1 VARGG
6 TELPGWLLDYL
17 IRWLCQ
23 DTRPWRRSES
33 ERSIAG
39 PVAQTKPRSTQ
50 RVRNG
55 VAAQDSAGARRF
67 LLASRP
73 FHETCSPFGA
83 SENWAS
89 APHSAFSILP
99 WIRPASASRRS
110 QFIECVLVCHC
121 PLTPSL
127 AACARRWHC
136 CDLPCNSR
144 PRPTSDQA
152 RRQTPLLN

>member
-1 VARGG
+1 MII
-6 TELPGWLLDYL
+6 L

-67 LLASRP
+67 LLARRP

-89 APHSAFSILP
+89 APHSAFSIPALDPPGQRVSPFPIHRMRASVPLP
-99 WIRPASASRRS
+99 FNAVTGGVR
-110 QFIECVLVCHC
+110 
-121 PLTPSL
+121 
-127 AACARRWHC
+127 
-136 CDLPCNSR
+136 
-144 PRPTSDQA
+144 
-152 RRQTPLLN
+152 TPLALLRFAMQFPAQANLRPSSSPETLPQLILGLIH